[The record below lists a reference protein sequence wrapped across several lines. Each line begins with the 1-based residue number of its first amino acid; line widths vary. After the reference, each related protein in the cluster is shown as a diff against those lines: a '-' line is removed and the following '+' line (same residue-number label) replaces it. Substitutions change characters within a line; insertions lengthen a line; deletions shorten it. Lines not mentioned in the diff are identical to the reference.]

1 MVLQKGNQGFTLL
14 ELVVA
19 LTITALIAIG
29 AYRVLEVSIKTE
41 HTVMDS
47 STTLQQYQNALW
59 ILSQDLIHADPKS
72 FGKSQNV
79 ISFNRHGVGGAVSH
93 ARSNILFVK
102 YYLDQN
108 KLVREYR
115 SLEFLHLPAQ
125 SQILL
130 TDIDNFGVSRTLPQT
145 VEILLATKD
154 MGTIKRVIEVP
165 GL

>member
-1 MVLQKGNQGFTLL
+1 MAIQKSNQGFTLL
-14 ELVVA
+14 ELVMA
-19 LTITALIAIG
+19 LTITALIAAG
-29 AYRVLEVSIKTE
+29 AYRILEISAKTE
-41 HTVMDS
+41 HVVIES
-47 STTLQQYQNALW
+47 STQLQQYQNALW

-115 SLEFLHLPAQ
+115 SLEFLHLPAK

-145 VEILLATKD
+145 IEILLASKG
-154 MGTIKRVIEVP
+154 MGTIKRVIELP